1 MSQSD
6 SSQNRRWDKWMY
18 YWTGSGNDPQR
29 TKHIGKIDRWYSV
42 WFLYCVSIVSLMS
55 QSNSSQNRR
64 WDKWMYNWTGSG
76 NHPQRTK
83 HLGNID
89 RWYSVWFLYC
99 VSVVSLMSQSDSS
112 QNRRWDKWMY
122 KQWVLMHR
130 HQGWNVRHGL
140 CHIYMRYLY
149 IYELFIAFVCFVVC
163 SLLQRDG
170 IFGVLCCKWQARES
184 TGMFGNLMA
193 IYYIMP
199 QFIQNH
205 SRFVMLMKTCM
216 IS

>member
-1 MSQSD
+1 MACCLFGVNPLSKPIITCQLVRIMAWR
-6 SSQNRRWDKWMY
+6 QTNL
-18 YWTGSGNDPQR
+18 GN
-29 TKHIGKIDRWYSV
+29 KFFEIWIMIW
-42 WFLYCVSIVSLMS
+42 WFLFKKM
-55 QSNSSQNRR
+55 QSNISAR
-64 WDKWMYNWTGSG
+64 WLPFCSDLKVWPYLTHKAFPTEG
-76 NHPQRTK
+76 NKQR
-83 HLGNID
+83 
-89 RWYSVWFLYC
+89 
-99 VSVVSLMSQSDSS
+99 
-112 QNRRWDKWMY
+112 
-122 KQWVLMHR
+122 VLMHR

-170 IFGVLCCKWQARES
+170 IFGVLCRKWQARES

>member
-1 MSQSD
+1 MGP
-6 SSQNRRWDKWMY
+6 NIW
-18 YWTGSGNDPQR
+18 PQGR
-29 TKHIGKIDRWYSV
+29 K
-42 WFLYCVSIVSLMS
+42 
-55 QSNSSQNRR
+55 SNTHQISTHAGFEV
-64 WDKWMYNWTGSG
+64 NWTKTFWD
-76 NHPQRTK
+76 NARNPLFQQTYRHWPMLCPHPTSLAGTTNSKKKHKQR
-83 HLGNID
+83 
-89 RWYSVWFLYC
+89 
-99 VSVVSLMSQSDSS
+99 
-112 QNRRWDKWMY
+112 
-122 KQWVLMHR
+122 VLMHR

-140 CHIYMRYLY
+140 GHIYMRYLY

-163 SLLQRDG
+163 SLLYRDG
-170 IFGVLCCKWQARES
+170 ICGVLCGKWQARES